1 MQELSEKIKAIE
13 TQIEAA
19 LWDSEVH
26 EDLEK
31 ALQTYQEAES
41 RLEELGIGAD
51 NPAYP
56 DQQRVLSYCLMR
68 QENILRQLD
77 KPQEALELGK
87 REIAAA
93 RASGDEITLGR
104 ALMSNGTNLLVSGKM
119 DEGLKLLDGARQVF
133 EKGKSYD
140 HKQGLGCYWILQAD
154 LANAG
159 LVAKE
164 PAEVIDIAT
173 RALEILT
180 PIENWPGVAR
190 GYAARVAARQ
200 KLGDEEGAAKDRQE
214 QEKYESKIE
223 AEDKGEGY

>member
-1 MQELSEKIKAIE
+1 MVEVSERIKAME
-13 TQIEAA
+13 SQIEAA

-31 ALQTYQEAES
+31 ALIVYEDAES
-41 RLEELGIGAD
+41 KLEALGIDAD

-56 DQQRVLSYCLMR
+56 EQQRVLSYCLMR
-68 QENILRQLD
+68 QGNILRQLK

-93 RASGDEITLGR
+93 RAAGDRITLGR
-104 ALMSNGTNLLVSGKM
+104 SLMSNGTNLIVAGKM
-119 DEGLKLLDGARQVF
+119 DQGLNLLDDAQQVF
-133 EKGKSYD
+133 AKGDSYD
-140 HKQGLGCYWILQAD
+140 HKQGLGWFWILQAD

-159 LVAKE
+159 LIEKE
-164 PAEVIDIAT
+164 PTEVIEIAT

-190 GYAARVAARQ
+190 GYSARSIARK
-200 KLGDEEGAAKDRQE
+200 KLGDVEGVEQDRQA
-214 QEKYESKIE
+214 QKVYQSKINP
-223 AEDKGEGY
+223 EDERAS